1 MAASTPIARLVE
13 SMLADGFD
21 RDAIVRAVERSEK
34 KLAATKT
41 SGSRG
46 MRLSNDWTPSQGCI
60 SYAEKLGME
69 PNEIALEAEK
79 FKNYWTAKSGA
90 GASKRD
96 WDATWRNWI
105 LNSMERRNAFASHHH
120 GRSSRTNSGARH
132 GSAGADAIL
141 AGMGRL
147 AHRLTQ
153 DPGGPRQTD
162 RPLARSPDTATII
175 AAKGERT

>member
-1 MAASTPIARLVE
+1 MAARTPIAGLVE

-46 MRLSNDWTPSQGCI
+46 MRLSNDWAPSQDCI

-69 PNEIALEAEK
+69 ANEIALEAEK

-105 LNSMERRNAFASHHH
+105 LASMERRHVVAGRHH
-120 GRSSRTNSGARH
+120 GRSSRTNSGTRH
-132 GSAGADAIL
+132 SSAGADAVL

-147 AHRLTQ
+147 ADRLTQ
-153 DPGGPRQTD
+153 SPDGPRQTD
-162 RPLARSPDTATII
+162 RPLARSTDTATIV
-175 AAKGERT
+175 AAKGKRT